1 MHYQL
6 LIINGLSIFA
16 YMGYK
21 SQTIAVKGKTNEL
34 FFF

>member
-16 YMGYK
+16 HLGNE
-21 SQTIAVKGKTNEL
+21 STAIEIIEKTNEL

>member
-16 YMGYK
+16 HLGNK
-21 SQTIAVKGKTNEL
+21 SPAIEVKEKTNEL

>member
-16 YMGYK
+16 QLGNK
-21 SQTIAVKGKTNEL
+21 SPAIEVIEKANEL

>member
-16 YMGYK
+16 YLGNK
-21 SQTIAVKGKTNEL
+21 SPTIEVKEKTNEL

>member
-16 YMGYK
+16 QLGDK
-21 SQTIAVKGKTNEL
+21 SPAIEVIEKTNEL